1 MLNSTENSI
10 RIGWF
15 RGRRRLGYTN
25 DKWLRSVFV
34 WTSRL
39 VYLVF
44 AWVLWGALPGCGGRA
59 RSLPPIP
66 VTTVD
71 GLPSIR
77 INADW
82 DDVDAAMIVASQY
95 VEATVTRTTLM
106 SPTHRR
112 YVVTHVSGEAGEVNV
127 TRADAARD
135 EQVDL
140 LATCRIGRLN
150 EPERDRAL
158 LRALA
163 ARLAA
168 LRGVEFAPLPE

>member
-1 MLNSTENSI
+1 
-10 RIGWF
+10 
-15 RGRRRLGYTN
+15 
-25 DKWLRSVFV
+25 
-34 WTSRL
+34 
-39 VYLVF
+39 
-44 AWVLWGALPGCGGRA
+44 
-59 RSLPPIP
+59 LPPVP
-66 VTTVD
+66 VAVVD
-71 GLPSIR
+71 GVASIQ

-95 VEATVTRTTLM
+95 VEATVTRATLL

-112 YVVTHVSGEAGEVNV
+112 YVVTHVSGEVGEVNV
-127 TRADAARD
+127 IRADAARD

-140 LATCRIGRLN
+140 RATCRIGRLH
-150 EPERDRAL
+150 EPKRDQAL